1 LGSEGVQAIRIQL
14 FDANVVLVA
23 TPGFDDA
30 QKSDV
35 TVLEI
40 IGEWLK
46 KMYVTRDTVQ
56 ANLN

>member
-1 LGSEGVQAIRIQL
+1 MGSEGVQAIRIQL